1 MGMLRELIQMK
12 QKVKVSLVK
21 NIEWDNMSNAN
32 IREKLMSLQHE
43 HESLKNKMNEMTDIM
58 ESLEIEYL
66 HGNEVIIKR
75 VKGE

>member
-1 MGMLRELIQMK
+1 
-12 QKVKVSLVK
+12 VSLVK

-75 VKGE
+75 SKGE

>member
-1 MGMLRELIQMK
+1 MGMLRDIMQMK

-32 IREKLMSLQHE
+32 IREKLMSLHHE
-43 HESLKNKMNEMTDIM
+43 HESLKNKMNEMTDTM

-75 VKGE
+75 SKGE

>member
-75 VKGE
+75 SKGE

>member
-1 MGMLRELIQMK
+1 MGMLRDIMQMK

-21 NIEWDNMSNAN
+21 NIEWGNMSNAN

-75 VKGE
+75 AKGE